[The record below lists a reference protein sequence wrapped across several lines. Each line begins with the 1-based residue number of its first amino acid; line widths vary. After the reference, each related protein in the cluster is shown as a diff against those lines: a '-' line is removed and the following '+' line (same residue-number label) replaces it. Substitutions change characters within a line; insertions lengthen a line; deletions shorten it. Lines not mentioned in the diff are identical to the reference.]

1 MAETSAQPLIVGAG
15 PVGLA
20 AALFL
25 ARDGVLVRIIDSAAG
40 PSANSK
46 ALAVNPRTLE
56 ILEPTGI
63 TEQMLSIGKPI
74 RGGRFSRGQHVLGEF
89 NLQGLHHKYR
99 FMLALSQA
107 TTARLIEAAL
117 SRLGVRVEWGLG
129 LLHCRQGADA
139 VEADLCPAN
148 GGPPHTVRCPW
159 MLAADGAHSTVRH
172 KLGIPFEG
180 TSFHNEWHLA
190 DLPLKTSLA
199 EDLAHV
205 YFLDEGG
212 FLFLIRVVD
221 ERDKEPGADRIWRVI
236 GNVPDLVGRLVDA
249 KPAGPVVW
257 ASSFHI
263 SHRINATLEQGRVY
277 FAGDAAHVH
286 SPIGARGMNLGI
298 EDAWVFSRLLKT
310 GRLSEYDRLRRPVD
324 RRVVRQVEL
333 LSRLVQGESRLSRL
347 LRSTALP
354 LLMRT
359 SLFRRRMIQ
368 TVTGLDHPLPGGQAR
383 ESVSDPPP

>member
-1 MAETSAQPLIVGAG
+1 MSAQPLIVGAG

-25 ARDGVLVRIIDSAAG
+25 ARDGVFARIIDSAPG

-56 ILEPTGI
+56 ILEPSGI
-63 TEQMLSIGKPI
+63 TEQMLAIGKPM
-74 RGGRFSRGQHVLGEF
+74 RGGRFSRGQHVLGGFKLED
-89 NLQGLHHKYR
+89 LPHKYR
-99 FMLALSQA
+99 FMLALSQSV
-107 TTARLIEAAL
+107 TVRLLESAL

-129 LLHCRQGADA
+129 LLHCGPGADG
-139 VEADLCPAN
+139 VEAAVGPAS
-148 GGPPHTVRCPW
+148 GGPPHTLQCPW

-172 KLGIPFEG
+172 ELGIPFEG
-180 TSFHNEWHLA
+180 TSFQSEWRLA
-190 DLPLKTSLA
+190 DLPLATTLP
-199 EDLAHV
+199 EDLAHI
-205 YFLDEGG
+205 YFLDKGG

-221 ERDKEPGADRIWRVI
+221 ERDKEAGGARIWRVI
-236 GNVPDLVGRLVDA
+236 GNVPDVLERLVDA
-249 KPAGPVVW
+249 KTAGPVLW

-263 SHRINATLEQGRVY
+263 SHRINARLQQGRVY

-286 SPIGARGMNLGI
+286 SPVGARGMNLGI
-298 EDAWVFSRLLKT
+298 EDAWVFSRLLKA

-333 LSRLVQGESRLSRL
+333 ISRLVQGGSRLSRL

-354 LLMRT
+354 ILMRT
-359 SLFRRRMIQ
+359 RLFRSRMME
-368 TVTGLDHPLPGGQAR
+368 TVTGLDHPLPDG
-383 ESVSDPPP
+383 